1 MSVTAVPVK
10 PVNSSTRL
18 WLWLGVL
25 VAVLLAVGLAWMG
38 TRAAVAVKGTNEQYL
53 AWNKGQSGVKV
64 TASGLQYQV
73 IEKGE
78 GPTAHD
84 GDVATVEITG
94 HLRDGTVFQEKAGG
108 PFQVQ
113 AGGAIPGFV
122 EAMKLM
128 PKGAKYRVWL
138 PSNLA
143 YDAVPA
149 EAGPHP
155 LKGKILIFDI
165 EMKDLMTAAEVQ
177 MRQMQQQQMMQ
188 QQMGGEP
195 GAEGNAAA
203 PAAGADAPAEKAPPP
218 AKK

>member
-1 MSVTAVPVK
+1 MSVTAVPLK

-18 WLWLGVL
+18 WLWLGIL
-25 VAVLLAVGLAWMG
+25 VAVALAFGMAWMG
-38 TRAAVAVKGTNEQYL
+38 TRAAVATKGTNEQYL
-53 AWNKGQSGVKV
+53 AWNKTQSGVKV
-64 TASGLQYQV
+64 TASGLQYKV
-73 IEKGE
+73 IEAGE
-78 GPTAHD
+78 GPTAQD
-84 GDVATVEITG
+84 GDVATVQIEG
-94 HLRDGTVFQEKAGG
+94 HLRDGSVFQEKAGG

-128 PKGAKYRVWL
+128 RKGAKYRVWL

-149 EAGPHP
+149 EAGEHP

-165 EMKDLMTAAEVQ
+165 EMTGLMTSAEVQ

-188 QQMGGEP
+188 QQLEAQGG
-195 GAEGNAAA
+195 GNEA
-203 PAAGADAPAEKAPPP
+203 APAEKAETPP

>member
-1 MSVTAVPVK
+1 MSVTAVPLK

-18 WLWLGVL
+18 WLWLGIL
-25 VAVLLAVGLAWMG
+25 VAVALAFGLAWMG

-53 AWNKGQSGVKV
+53 AWNKGQPGVKV
-64 TASGLQYQV
+64 TASGLQYKV
-73 IEKGE
+73 IEAGE
-78 GPTAHD
+78 GPTAQD
-84 GDVATVEITG
+84 GDVATVQIEG

-149 EAGPHP
+149 EAGEHP

-165 EMKDLMTAAEVQ
+165 EMTGLMTAAEVQ

-188 QQMGGEP
+188 QQMGE
-195 GAEGNAAA
+195 GAGNEAA
-203 PAAGADAPAEKAPPP
+203 PAEGAPKAETPP